1 MYHTFLKSVPNNPN
15 TKHQQAPLPS
25 TFPCFIIIFILD
37 WVHIT
42 PHHQTL
48 TNHEMGKN
56 FSCPFRFT
64 SMIKWKKHDFIH
76 MLKKIEHT
84 TFILGIQS

>member
-1 MYHTFLKSVPNNPN
+1 
-15 TKHQQAPLPS
+15 
-25 TFPCFIIIFILD
+25 
-37 WVHIT
+37 
-42 PHHQTL
+42 
-48 TNHEMGKN
+48 MGKN